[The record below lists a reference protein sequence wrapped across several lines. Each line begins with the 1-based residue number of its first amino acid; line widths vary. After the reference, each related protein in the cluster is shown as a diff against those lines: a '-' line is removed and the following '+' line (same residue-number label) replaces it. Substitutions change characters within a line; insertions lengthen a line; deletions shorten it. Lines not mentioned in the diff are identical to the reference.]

1 MRVIKSIKTTDAI
14 LTSSNIPEDEYP
26 TWVSAASYTASD
38 KVIYNHKIY
47 EAILTHTGQTTTPD
61 LDQLNWLD
69 LGATNRYRMFDNII
83 SSVSNK
89 IGGIE
94 FTLTPNEVVN
104 GIAFLN
110 LNATTI
116 RVVVTDPTV
125 GVVYDKTVEL
135 TGSSEVIDYYSYFF
149 APLMDLNNLKLA
161 VFLDLPSNYP
171 TAGISVTISSGAGV
185 VEVGEVVYGVQ
196 TTVGRTNYGTAIGI
210 KSYSR
215 KETDEFGNISVV
227 KRKNSKYAEYDI
239 DIDNR
244 FLASVQRFFSDID
257 TVPCLFIGNPDM
269 EELIVYG
276 FYNDFKATIS
286 FPTVSKCNLRV
297 EGLV

>member
-1 MRVIKSIKTTDAI
+1 MRVIKSVVTTDAI

-26 TWVSAASYTASD
+26 AWVSGTSYTALD
-38 KVIYNHKIY
+38 KVIYEHKIY
-47 EAILTHTGQTTTPD
+47 EAILANSSTTTPD
-61 LDQLNWLD
+61 LNQTNWLS
-69 LGATNRYRMFDNII
+69 LGATNRYRMFDNV
-83 SSVSNK
+83 VSNVSSRT
-89 IGGIE
+89 GGIQ

-110 LNATTI
+110 LNATTV

-125 GVVYDKTVEL
+125 GVVYDKTKEL
-135 TGSSEVIDYYSYFF
+135 TGSSEVTDYYSHFF
-149 APLMDLNNLKLA
+149 APLVDLNNLKLA

-171 TAGISVTISSGAGV
+171 TASISVTISSGAGV

-196 TTVGRTNYGTAIGI
+196 TIVGRTNYGTAIGI

>member
-1 MRVIKSIKTTDAI
+1 MRVIKSVVTTDTI

-26 TWVSAASYTASD
+26 AWVASVSYNASD
-38 KVIYNHKIY
+38 RVIYEHKIY
-47 EAILTHTGQTTTPD
+47 EAILANSSTTTPD
-61 LDQLNWLD
+61 LNQTNWLS
-69 LGATNRYRMFDNII
+69 LGATNRYRMFDNV
-83 SSVSNK
+83 VSNVSSRT
-89 IGGIE
+89 GGIQ

-116 RVVVTDPTV
+116 RVVVTDPIV
-125 GVVYDKTVEL
+125 GVVYDETKEL
-135 TGSSEVIDYYSYFF
+135 TGSSEVTDYYSYFF
-149 APLMDLNNLKLA
+149 APLVDLNNLKLA

-171 TAGISVTISSGAGV
+171 LASISVTISSGLGV
-185 VEVGEVVYGVQ
+185 AEVGEVVYGVQ
-196 TTVGRTNYGTAIGI
+196 TIVGRTNYGTAIGI